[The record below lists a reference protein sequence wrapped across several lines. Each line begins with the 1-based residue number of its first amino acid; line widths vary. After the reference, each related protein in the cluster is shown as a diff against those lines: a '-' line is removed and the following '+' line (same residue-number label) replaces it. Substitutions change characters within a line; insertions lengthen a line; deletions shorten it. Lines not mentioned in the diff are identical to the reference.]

1 MIVVDNEFK
10 RMTGFIKTDELSK
23 WLDDLLRYYDAKY
36 VQSNLKLRKYWVNLM
51 LIKNYSVYVNNFFEK
66 DLIFWYICFTKGL
79 LIQLTLISY

>member
-36 VQSNLKLRKYWVNLM
+36 VQSNLKLRKY
-51 LIKNYSVYVNNFFEK
+51 
-66 DLIFWYICFTKGL
+66 
-79 LIQLTLISY
+79 

>member
-23 WLDDLLRYYDAKY
+23 WLDDLLRYYDAKD

-51 LIKNYSVYVNNFFEK
+51 LIKNYSVYVNNFLKKTLYFDTSALLK
-66 DLIFWYICFTKGL
+66 DF
-79 LIQLTLISY
+79 